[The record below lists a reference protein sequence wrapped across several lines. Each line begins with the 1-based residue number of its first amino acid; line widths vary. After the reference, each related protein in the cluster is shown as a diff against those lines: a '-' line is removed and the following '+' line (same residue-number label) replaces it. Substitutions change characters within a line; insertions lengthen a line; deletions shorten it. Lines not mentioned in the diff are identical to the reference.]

1 MSRLLYRLSYA
12 TVDRRTRY
20 QNPASSVNVWQSTVW
35 DATVWDATHS
45 EKVMLSGSFY

>member
-12 TVDRRTRY
+12 TIDRRTRY
-20 QNPASSVNVWQSTVW
+20 QNPASSVNVW
-35 DATVWDATHS
+35 DATVGDATHS